1 MTTRQL
7 IRTIRNSQRVWTG
20 ADWTHEYRRN
30 GESVWEDD
38 EPVYCAGGCPDCTY
52 CSDAK
57 DDAEGAAQIADE
69 AIVAIKAG
77 NLMQAVRLMEEA
89 VRVESEYGDS
99 PAYGDALD
107 AVSAAAVS
115 RAAAPTQEQIQA
127 LRDESA
133 IAGDL
138 AMVRLCDRALRG
150 SVRAVRECR
159 RTIAEARAAEV

>member
-7 IRTIRNSQRVWTG
+7 IRTIRNSQRAWTG
-20 ADWTHEYRRN
+20 ADWTHEYRID

-38 EPVYCAGGCPDCTY
+38 EPVYCDGECPDCST

-57 DDAEGAAQIADE
+57 DDAEAAAEVADQ
-69 AIVAIKAG
+69 ALVAVKAG
-77 NLMQAVRLMEEA
+77 DLVQAVRLMEQA
-89 VRVESEYGDS
+89 VRIEGGWGDS
-99 PAYGDALD
+99 PAYGPALD
-107 AVSAAAVS
+107 AVCAAV
-115 RAAAPTQEQIQA
+115 APTQEQIHA
-127 LRDESA
+127 LRDGAA

-159 RTIAEARAAEV
+159 RTIAETRAAEV